1 MVKPVLSLSKT
12 QLRPTTTK
20 SAAANPLSVNWRGQR
35 QWLAVLFSLCVVVT
49 MFNTTSNDTDSV
61 LSQHEIHEK
70 IYPLP
75 DGSKD
80 YILQNGNNS
89 SKSSFAGFSFYLM
102 GDTPY
107 RDWQE
112 TRLEWQIKQMKQY
125 VKRHPERNLTFTV
138 HVGDVQK
145 VARTHCH
152 ESAYQTI
159 SNLLQQGP
167 LPTLVV
173 PGDNDY
179 YDCPDRNA
187 TFQLFLNYFGSFE
200 KQWHKKDYESLG
212 LIRSETH
219 PELFVFVKEG
229 VLLIGLHLINAPESH
244 EDINSWNAR
253 MTFNKEWVAEQ
264 VQHYFQ
270 KQEIRAVLLLGHA
283 LRSPRTRPFFL
294 TVADYFV
301 NITHRQD
308 LPVVYLHGD
317 GHNWDVDL
325 KLSHQLHWKH
335 FRDIQVDQGGL
346 ADPVIVDIAPQIK
359 GKLQA
364 FKDEDSKKGLQLIL
378 GKGLIRLDRQN
389 GLYKHPKDVKGLLS

>member
-1 MVKPVLSLSKT
+1 MVTPVLSLSSKSQNHSKKT
-12 QLRPTTTK
+12 LTPFAFRCRQQHQL
-20 SAAANPLSVNWRGQR
+20 
-35 QWLAVLFSLCVVVT
+35 LAVIFSLCVI
-49 MFNTTSNDTDSV
+49 FLIFYHASNHVDMV
-61 LSQHEIHEK
+61 LLQKEVHEK

-75 DGSKD
+75 DGSQD
-80 YILQNGNNS
+80 YNLLYSNS
-89 SKSSFAGFSFYLM
+89 TKTSSFAGFSFYLM

-112 TRLEWQIKQMKQY
+112 TRLEWQVKQMKQY
-125 VKRHPERNLTFTV
+125 TKNHPERNLTFTV
-138 HVGDVQK
+138 HVGDIQK
-145 VARTHCH
+145 VSLTHCA
-152 ESAYQTI
+152 ESAYQTTA
-159 SNLLQQGP
+159 NLLRQGP

-187 TFQLFLNYFGSFE
+187 TFQLFMKYFGSFE
-200 KQWHKKDYESLG
+200 KQWHKKDVEGLG
-212 LIRSETH
+212 LIRSESH

-229 VLLIGLHLINAPESH
+229 ILLIGLHLINAPESH
-244 EDINSWNAR
+244 EDIRLWNAR
-253 MTFNKEWVAEQ
+253 MIANKEWVAKN
-264 VQHYFQ
+264 VQHYFRT
-270 KQEIRAVLLLGHA
+270 QEIRGVILLGHA

-317 GHNWDVDL
+317 GHNWDVDT

-346 ADPVIVDIAPQIK
+346 ADPVIVEFAPQIK
-359 GKLQA
+359 GKLKA
-364 FKDEDSKKGLQLIL
+364 FKDESSDLQLVL

-389 GLYKHPKDVKGLLS
+389 GLYKHPKNVKNLLK